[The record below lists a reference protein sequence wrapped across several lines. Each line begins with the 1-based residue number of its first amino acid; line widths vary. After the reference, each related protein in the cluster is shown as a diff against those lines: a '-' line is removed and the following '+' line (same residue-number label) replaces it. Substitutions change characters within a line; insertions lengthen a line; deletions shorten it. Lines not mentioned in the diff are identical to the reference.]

1 MSITNIGLEMKQTI
15 PIMTKLLV
23 IEDSRFTRDTIKGIF
38 AEAGLVVVDASDGEE
53 ALQLARH
60 SKPDLII

>member
-1 MSITNIGLEMKQTI
+1 MSITNMGSEMKQTI
-15 PIMTKLLV
+15 TIMTKLLV

-38 AEAGLVVVDASDGEE
+38 AEAGVSVVDASDGEE

-60 SKPDLII
+60 RSRTS